1 MKSHDNRMN
10 CEFACRT
17 MPTLSRPGAVY
28 SMARLNG
35 KMLCCYPITPYYS
48 PCRGDSVR
56 SRDDVPQS
64 SPTITTDRSPFNI
77 PWPICVHVVS
87 FIFTKGLLMQLAWGK
102 GAVAKFFFA
111 AALLL
116 HPEHSISRPRLPV
129 TAQIFILGHSKADRG
144 IFPGLPVDNFLC
156 STTTKLFSQNN
167 GFPACFFAASSTAS

>member
-1 MKSHDNRMN
+1 MSTVRMKEKRLFFIPPGGIFGQCVRSAFWR
-10 CEFACRT
+10 AAA
-17 MPTLSRPGAVY
+17 PSRPLLRPVPSRFPPPA
-28 SMARLNG
+28 
-35 KMLCCYPITPYYS
+35 KPI
-48 PCRGDSVR
+48 R
-56 SRDDVPQS
+56 
-64 SPTITTDRSPFNI
+64 
-77 PWPICVHVVS
+77 
-87 FIFTKGLLMQLAWGK
+87 K